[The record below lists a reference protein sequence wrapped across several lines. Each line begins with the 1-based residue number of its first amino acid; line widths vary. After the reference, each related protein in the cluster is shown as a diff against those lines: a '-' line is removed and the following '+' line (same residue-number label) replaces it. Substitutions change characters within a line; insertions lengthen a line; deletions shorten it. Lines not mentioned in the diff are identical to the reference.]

1 MQPINEMKIKFLSK
15 SSNESF
21 ARIVTSGF
29 VAQLDPTLDEL
40 NDIKTAV
47 SEAVTN
53 SIIHGYENQE
63 DKIIEIFCRLFKNGI
78 EIQVIDNGIGITDIS
93 KAKEPLFTSKPYME
107 RAGMGFTVME
117 TFMDSIDV
125 KSEPGH
131 GTTVTMYKKIKQQ
144 HKTIG

>member
-1 MQPINEMKIKFLSK
+1 MQPINEMKLKFLSK

-40 NDIKTAV
+40 NDIKTSV

-53 SIIHGYENQE
+53 SIIHGYETN
-63 DKIIEIFCRLFKNGI
+63 DTKLVEIQCKLFKNGV
-78 EIQVIDNGIGITDIS
+78 EIKVIDNGVGIPDIS

-117 TFMDSIDV
+117 TFMDSIDITS
-125 KSEPGH
+125 KPGH
-131 GTTVTMYKKIKQQ
+131 GTTVTMFKKIKQESD
-144 HKTIG
+144 I